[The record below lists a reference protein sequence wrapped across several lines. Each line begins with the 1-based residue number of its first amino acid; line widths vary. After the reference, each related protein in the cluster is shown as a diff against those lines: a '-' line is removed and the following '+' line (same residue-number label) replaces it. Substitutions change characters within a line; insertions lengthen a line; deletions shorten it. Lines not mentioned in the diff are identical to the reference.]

1 MQKIPED
8 MKIDVAAMMS
18 RLMSRKTIT
27 PLFKLDVTEQQ
38 AYDLILA
45 AYTAEVNARHGKIML
60 DRPTSS
66 HIRLAAKALTTSGKF
81 GMAFCG
87 EVGNGKTTLMSAICN
102 LAGYLFDKE
111 GLFFRKVNAT
121 EVPGIYENRRD
132 FRALC
137 EQPFLAVDDLGCE
150 PVEVLSYGNILTP
163 TVELLMTRY
172 EMRLYTMVTTNIEPG
187 KIKERYGER
196 IADRLREMMCI
207 IPFTNKT
214 YRT

>member
-1 MQKIPED
+1 
-8 MKIDVAAMMS
+8 MKS
-18 RLMSRKTIT
+18 RLLARKTTT
-27 PLFKLDVTEQQ
+27 PRFRLDLTEAQ
-38 AYDLILA
+38 ASDLLTA
-45 AYTAEVNARHGKIML
+45 AYAAEVESRHGSF
-60 DRPTSS
+60 RPDAETQA
-66 HIRLAAKALTTSGKF
+66 HIRQAARALTGAGKF
-81 GMAFCG
+81 GIAFCG

-121 EVPGIYENRRD
+121 EVLGIYENRKD
-132 FRALC
+132 FKALC

-172 EMRLYTMVTTNIEPG
+172 EMQLYTMVTTNIEPG